1 MLFDSIVLRS
11 DHISCQP
18 RRRFSRDAP
27 PTPHGKRAAPPRPV
41 GQMPRPCI
49 YGFLQS
55 SWAFLI
61 DNCQILTEPPSP
73 LCHLWS
79 SFWCYGFRRA
89 HFNLDFLGKVG
100 CLCVALSN
108 GKPLF
113 LGSCAMLV
121 QAVPPLGRAGWVG
134 AETQLRDATH
144 WARSH
149 WAAFKEFKFL
159 QKTFDSSSFRKQRGG
174 NMATTGLARRCTQ
187 YFFLRDKSYKIE

>member
-1 MLFDSIVLRS
+1 MVFYNR
-11 DHISCQP
+11 HEP
-18 RRRFSRDAP
+18 
-27 PTPHGKRAAPPRPV
+27 
-41 GQMPRPCI
+41 
-49 YGFLQS
+49 S
-55 SWAFLI
+55 SST
-61 DNCQILTEPPSP
+61 ILTVPPSP

-100 CLCVALSN
+100 SLCVALSN
-108 GKPLF
+108 GNPLF

-144 WARSH
+144 WARSQR
-149 WAAFKEFKFL
+149 AAFKEFL
-159 QKTFDSSSFRKQRGG
+159 QQTFDSSSFRKQRGG

-187 YFFLRDKSYKIE
+187 HFFWETNPIRLNNSINLYFENSFVSKRCRWILQ